1 MQLADLLIKA
11 ASPQVFSNL
20 RNKLGILDIYAPA

>member
-1 MQLADLLIKA
+1 MQLVDLLIKT

-20 RNKLGILDIYAPA
+20 YNKLGMLDIYALA